1 METHRRPGARRL
13 EEIRRGT
20 LHPPRR
26 PLTVFDDARA
36 TAVAATRAEAPELVA
51 EVGRLRSLAFADEV
65 EATGECY
72 GLDEYD
78 DYYWHLVVIDKT
90 SGDVVAGTRLGF
102 GREILGSR
110 GWRALYTAGY
120 RYFGDGM
127 VRVACSGVKIG
138 RTWVHPLPE
147 GDAVEIAAEE
157 LFQATGTLQEFQV
170 PEFEEALG
178 TELDDNLFTEYEGEP
193 ALQATS
199 VALTRRRV
207 SPPPLPSRA
216 SRLRSPRSSTTRP
229 SSTAATRR

>member
-78 DYYWHLVVIDKT
+78 DLLAPRRDRQ
-90 SGDVVAGTRLGF
+90 D
-102 GREILGSR
+102 E
-110 GWRALYTAGY
+110 
-120 RYFGDGM
+120 
-127 VRVACSGVKIG
+127 
-138 RTWVHPLPE
+138 
-147 GDAVEIAAEE
+147 
-157 LFQATGTLQEFQV
+157 
-170 PEFEEALG
+170 
-178 TELDDNLFTEYEGEP
+178 
-193 ALQATS
+193 
-199 VALTRRRV
+199 RRRRGRDAPGV
-207 SPPPLPSRA
+207 RA
-216 SRLRSPRSSTTRP
+216 
-229 SSTAATRR
+229 